1 MPRAAL
7 RSSCRRAASGLLVE
21 AGVAPRLLDACRRR
35 ALHPKT
41 TAIPE
46 QLVADLWIGN
56 LALTIGQ
63 GRQADTGGQA
73 TEGNN
78 DSTHDQ
84 PPLTAV
90 FGVCCFSR
98 MAASNKIDD
107 A

>member
-1 MPRAAL
+1 MKVLAQYSEAPPAPYT
-7 RSSCRRAASGLLVE
+7 SSQNNR
-21 AGVAPRLLDACRRR
+21 
-35 ALHPKT
+35 HPKT